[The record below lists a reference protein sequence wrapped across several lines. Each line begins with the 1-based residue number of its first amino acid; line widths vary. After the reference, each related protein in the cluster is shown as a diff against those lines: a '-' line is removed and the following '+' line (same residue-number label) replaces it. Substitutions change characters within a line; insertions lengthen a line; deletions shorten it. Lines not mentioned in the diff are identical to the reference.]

1 MSRFILYVAMA
12 FITTFV
18 GTFWAARG
26 FPVGFPGPVT
36 VAPVQPSTRI
46 PTFGDN
52 SGEKERQRLAEMQMQ
67 DPDNAKRNPLR
78 ADALQAATGFAL
90 SPCNTTMKE
99 NLVAATLAYAK
110 AFNEIRKCNP
120 MFSNCDPVYEKA
132 VAVYSTPF
140 DVRVKKALHEA
151 FEKGGISGADF
162 PPEIQIA
169 VMSLANSQGSP
180 VSACE
185 LPTPRVRR

>member
-26 FPVGFPGPVT
+26 FPVYFPSPVA
-36 VAPVQPSTRI
+36 VAPLPPRLTAK
-46 PTFGDN
+46 FGDN
-52 SGEKERQRLAEMQMQ
+52 SGEKDRERLAEMQLQ

-110 AFNEIRKCNP
+110 A
-120 MFSNCDPVYEKA
+120 
-132 VAVYSTPF
+132 
-140 DVRVKKALHEA
+140 
-151 FEKGGISGADF
+151 
-162 PPEIQIA
+162 
-169 VMSLANSQGSP
+169 
-180 VSACE
+180 
-185 LPTPRVRR
+185 